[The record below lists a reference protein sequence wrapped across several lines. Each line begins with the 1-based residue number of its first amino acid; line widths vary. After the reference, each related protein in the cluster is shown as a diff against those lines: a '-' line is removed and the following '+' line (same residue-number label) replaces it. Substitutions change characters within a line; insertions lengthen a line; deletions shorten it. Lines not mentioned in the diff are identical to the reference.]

1 MKIIDLLNKIAKN
14 EEVPKKICYE
24 EYIWTWNGETYDN
37 REQCLFEDYIDKKYV
52 ITDVLND
59 EIEIIEQETTY
70 EQNFTGWKMFQ
81 SGKVVCSYD
90 CDRPALKPVDIADV
104 EKDVK
109 EMLKENPKKIE
120 ELELVSLEEFKT
132 MTPAERYHV
141 TAIEYDR
148 INDLTK
154 AVNYLLEKESDK

>member
-1 MKIIDLLNKIAKN
+1 MKVIDLLNKIANN
-14 EEVPKKICYE
+14 EEVPKKFKYRRENFVYMDGDYSSFDTNVWFSECHLFL
-24 EYIWTWNGETYDN
+24 DN
-37 REQCLFEDYIDKKYV
+37 
-52 ITDVLND
+52 LND

-70 EQNFTGWKMFQ
+70 EQNFTGWQ
-81 SGKVVCSYD
+81 LIQNGKVVASYNAQ
-90 CDRPALKPVDIADV
+90 RLKPADV
-104 EKDVK
+104 VDVKKDVK
-109 EMLKENPKKIE
+109 EMLEEKPKKIE

>member
-1 MKIIDLLNKIAKN
+1 MKVIDLLNKIANN

-37 REQCLFEDYIDKKYV
+37 KKECLFEDYINKKYV

-59 EIEIIEQETTY
+59 EIEIIE
-70 EQNFTGWKMFQ
+70 
-81 SGKVVCSYD
+81 
-90 CDRPALKPVDIADV
+90 
-104 EKDVK
+104 EK
-109 EMLKENPKKIE
+109 PKKIE
-120 ELELVSLEEFKT
+120 EIKNRYDKQAIINYKQANFNSTDMKEICKT
-132 MTPAERYHV
+132 IGFLMQYLDEARDT
-141 TAIEYDR
+141 